1 MTDLDLDLDE
11 LKEEAA
17 SLGIEHHPNI
27 GAAKLKERIDAHYE
41 ELDSKEPSAA
51 VEVVDEEAADEDD
64 QTDVGLDTVD
74 KPAGEDDLKPQT
86 SRHLPDGKRKLT
98 MREFARWNAA
108 EMRKTRIVTI
118 NDNDKRVN
126 DKTTTAL
133 VNCTNDRFDLGTR
146 LIPLNERVEVRVGHL
161 KILEEIMIPQ
171 HVENR
176 KTGMCEYTLRPR
188 YSIQYHD

>member
-1 MTDLDLDLDE
+1 MTDLDLDE

-17 SLGIEHHPNI
+17 ILGIEHHPNI
-27 GAAKLKERIDAHYE
+27 GAAKLKERIDAYYE
-41 ELDSKEPSAA
+41 ELESKEPSAT
-51 VEVVDEEAADEDD
+51 VEMVDEEAADEDD
-64 QTDVGLDTVD
+64 QTG
-74 KPAGEDDLKPQT
+74 AGADAGNPVADAGLKPQT
-86 SRHLPDGKRKLT
+86 SVHVPDGKRKLS
-98 MREFARWNAA
+98 MREFARQNAA

-133 VNCTNDRFDLGTR
+133 VNCTNERFDLGTR
-146 LIPLNERVEVRVGHL
+146 MIPLNERVEVRVGHI

-176 KTGMCEYTLRPR
+176 KTGMCDYTLRPR